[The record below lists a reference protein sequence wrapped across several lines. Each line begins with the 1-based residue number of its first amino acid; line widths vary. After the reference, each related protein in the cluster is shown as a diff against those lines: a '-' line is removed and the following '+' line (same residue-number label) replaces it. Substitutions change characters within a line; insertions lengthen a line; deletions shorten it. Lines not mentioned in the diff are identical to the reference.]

1 MQVIVT
7 LNDFIYIKHA
17 FRRSIISQVY
27 KCTISS
33 RRYHYGED
41 HPSLGLFYVKM
52 AKANL
57 SLKLFKEGM
66 HLIDL
71 AKQILKI
78 SMGPEHP
85 FLLREVADIESLAKE
100 DLDYK
105 FELRQRDLEK
115 NGGTTKGNVDYND
128 AEFWRREK
136 AFKNRADD
144 KPECFGVEG
153 YSVYY

>member
-1 MQVIVT
+1 MS
-7 LNDFIYIKHA
+7 DFIYKTCL
-17 FRRSIISQVY
+17 RRSIISQVY
-27 KCTISS
+27 KCTISP
-33 RRYHYGED
+33 RRYHYGEA

-52 AKANL
+52 GKANL

-66 HLIDL
+66 YFIDL

-78 SMGPEHP
+78 AVGPDHP
-85 FLLREVADIESLAKE
+85 FMLREVVDIENMAKE

-105 FELRQRDLEK
+105 LELRQRDFEK
-115 NGGTTKGNVDYND
+115 NGPIKGNVDYNN

-136 AFKNRADD
+136 KAFNNRADE
-144 KPECFGVEG
+144 KSECFGVES